1 MDDNLNL
8 VFGKKCFSLSFLDR
22 EMEEAIKGCIYL
34 SKTSRKH
41 DYLFKIGYQ
50 DSRDMAKD
58 CEFLYFKG
66 EKWYSYVTK
75 NGEIQI
81 LFPKNDTFSNPI
93 RILAFLYGAFYKLGQ
108 TDEKRDNSFLIHAAG
123 LLRQGK
129 GFIFTG
135 ESGAGKT
142 TVSKLSYP
150 EAEILS
156 DESIV
161 VSEEHGRYWISQGPI
176 RTEITKLSDTM
187 VNLCAIFIL
196 VQDKINSL
204 RRLSG
209 AEMGHKLMD
218 NVIYV
223 NLSAGIRRVDF
234 LAEKLRFVN
243 AISNCVPVYELR
255 FAKDKTF
262 WKEIEHIG
270 CF

>member
-1 MDDNLNL
+1 MDNNLNL
-8 VFGKKCFSLSFLDR
+8 VFGKKCFSISFLDR
-22 EMEEAIKGCIYL
+22 EMEEAMKGCIYL
-34 SKTSRKH
+34 SKTTRKH

-50 DSRDMAKD
+50 DNGDMIKD
-58 CEFLYFKG
+58 CKFLYFKG
-66 EKWYSYVTK
+66 EKWCNYISK
-75 NGEIQI
+75 DGEIQI

-93 RILAFLYGAFYKLGQ
+93 RILAFLYSAFYKLGQ
-108 TDEKRDNSFLIHAAG
+108 IDGRKDNSFLIHAAG

-142 TVSKLSYP
+142 TVSKLSSP

-161 VSEEHGRYWISQGPI
+161 VSEDHRNYWISQGPI
-176 RTEITKLSDTM
+176 RTEITTLNDTM

-196 VQDKINSL
+196 VQDKVNSL
-204 RRLSG
+204 RRLNG

-218 NVIYV
+218 NIIYV

-255 FAKDKTF
+255 FTKDKTF
-262 WKEIEHIG
+262 WKEIERIG
-270 CF
+270 L